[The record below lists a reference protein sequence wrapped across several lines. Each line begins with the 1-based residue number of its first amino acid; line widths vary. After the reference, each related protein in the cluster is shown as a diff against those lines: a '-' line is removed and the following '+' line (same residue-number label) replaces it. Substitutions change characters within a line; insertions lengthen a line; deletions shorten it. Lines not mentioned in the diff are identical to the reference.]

1 MAPGNYDSLHFAY
14 IAKDD
19 GTFEAIGTCGDIS
32 LAQSSDEDA
41 CVSIFKTTTESINEL
56 EQRIERVEEKLN
68 KEGERNMDNKVLNLY
83 YERKQKQIKDK
94 YTEIAKEEY
103 EKLPVVKEYNAVIDS
118 FKTTM
123 AEMADRYN
131 NEELKSLVRTGY
143 ENTFEYALSDN
154 IKVNVKDKYRDELN
168 KDLKELELLV
178 EEVRAQ
184 LSISDDKD
192 YQIEILKAY
201 DILDKKGK
209 LNI

>member
-1 MAPGNYDSLHFAY
+1 MAPNNYNSSYFAY
-14 IAKDD
+14 IVKDD
-19 GTFEAIGTCGDIS
+19 GTFEKLGTCGDIS
-32 LAQSSDEDA
+32 LTQSSDEDV
-41 CVSIFKTTTESINEL
+41 CVSTFKTTTESINEL

-68 KEGERNMDNKVLNLY
+68 KEGERNMDNKVLELY
-83 YERKQKQIKDK
+83 YARKEKQIKDK
-94 YTEIAKEEY
+94 YTEIAKKEY
-103 EKLPVVKEYNAVIDS
+103 EELEVVKEYNAVIDS

-143 ENTFEYALSDN
+143 ENTFEYVLN
-154 IKVNVKDKYRDELN
+154 IDIKSNVKDKYRDELN
-168 KDLKELELLV
+168 KELKELELLV

>member
-1 MAPGNYDSLHFAY
+1 MAPNNYNSLHFTY
-14 IAKDD
+14 ISKDD
-19 GTFEAIGTCGDIS
+19 GTFEELGTCGDITIT
-32 LAQSSDEDA
+32 QSTNEDI
-41 CVSIFKTTTESINEL
+41 CVSTFKTTTESIKEL

-68 KEGERNMDNKVLNLY
+68 KEGERNMDNKVLELY
-83 YERKQKQIKDK
+83 YQRKEKQIKDK
-94 YTEIAKEEY
+94 FTEIAKKEY
-103 EKLPVVKEYNAVIDS
+103 EELEVVKEYNAVIDS

-143 ENTFEYALSDN
+143 ENTFEYVLN
-154 IKVNVKDKYRDELN
+154 IDIKSNVKDKYRDELN
-168 KDLKELELLV
+168 KELKELELLV